1 MTAKAVSVAKVPKA
15 TRAVKAVA
23 ATAARAPA
31 ARRAAV
37 KRPGTREQA
46 AQSTRNNI
54 LRAATKVFARYGYE
68 GGSVE
73 KISKAAK
80 SFDRMIY
87 YYFGSKEGLFIAVLE
102 DMYRRMNEAELQL
115 TLDITEPVESL
126 QEVIRFV
133 VSYYSKNPEFITLLN
148 TENLH
153 RGKHIAK
160 SKRARQYSSP
170 AIEIIRRLLE
180 SGVQKGLFRADLSAR
195 NIYLLIAA
203 TGYFYI
209 SNRHTLSVFL
219 GDDLQAPQALAD
231 WQAFILST
239 VLRTVMRHP
248 DPS

>member
-1 MTAKAVSVAKVPKA
+1 MTVKAIKTTKAVKPRASAPK
-15 TRAVKAVA
+15 RV
-23 ATAARAPA
+23 
-31 ARRAAV
+31 AV
-37 KRPGTREQA
+37 KRPGVREQA
-46 AQSTRNNI
+46 AQTTRSNI

-73 KISKAAK
+73 KISRAAK

-87 YYFGSKEGLFIAVLE
+87 YYFGSKEGLFIEVLE
-102 DMYRRMNEAELQL
+102 DMYRRMNEAELEL
-115 TLDITEPVESL
+115 TLDIGQPVESL
-126 QEVIRFV
+126 QAVIRFV

-160 SKRARQYSSP
+160 SKRAREYSSP
-170 AIEIIRRLLE
+170 AIEIIRQLLQ
-180 SGVQKGLFRADLSAR
+180 SGVQKGVFRADISAR

-209 SNRHTLSVFL
+209 SNRHTLSAFL
-219 GDDLQAPQALAD
+219 GEDLQAPEALAE

-239 VLRTVMRHP
+239 VLRTVMCQP
-248 DPS
+248 DPP